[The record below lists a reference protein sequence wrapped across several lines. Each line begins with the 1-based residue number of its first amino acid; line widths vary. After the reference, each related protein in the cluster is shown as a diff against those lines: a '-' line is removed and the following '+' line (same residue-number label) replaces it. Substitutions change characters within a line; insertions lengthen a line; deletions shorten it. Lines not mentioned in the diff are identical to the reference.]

1 MFIQLYDMKSTIIY
15 EMCEFI
21 IIIFYLYYFLE
32 FVTVVIR
39 LALKSTINQWI
50 EFWDT
55 DLKIMCLQC
64 DGLWAYLLRQPTQG
78 MLWLSTLNIS
88 EASTLSAAFSSS
100 VVSTLYLRINS
111 SYSRPFTWGLSQIS
125 PIVFKSIII
134 CKKNNK

>member
-1 MFIQLYDMKSTIIY
+1 MFIHLYDMKSTIIY

-64 DGLWAYLLRQPTQG
+64 DGL
-78 MLWLSTLNIS
+78 
-88 EASTLSAAFSSS
+88 
-100 VVSTLYLRINS
+100 
-111 SYSRPFTWGLSQIS
+111 
-125 PIVFKSIII
+125 
-134 CKKNNK
+134 